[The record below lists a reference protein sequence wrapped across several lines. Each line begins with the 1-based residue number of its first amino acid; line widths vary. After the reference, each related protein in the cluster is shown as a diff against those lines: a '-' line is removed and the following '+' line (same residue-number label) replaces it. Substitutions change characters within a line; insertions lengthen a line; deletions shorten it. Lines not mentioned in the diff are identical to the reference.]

1 MVSNH
6 MFSQGISSCTDFVAD
21 FTNNPRMVL
30 NMISFYVTRYVLLG
44 LAHMATFY
52 AAIFILTD
60 GQNLGVNH
68 HIERLVA

>member
-1 MVSNH
+1 
-6 MFSQGISSCTDFVAD
+6 
-21 FTNNPRMVL
+21 
-30 NMISFYVTRYVLLG
+30 MISFDVTRYVLLG
-44 LAHMATFY
+44 LAYMATFY